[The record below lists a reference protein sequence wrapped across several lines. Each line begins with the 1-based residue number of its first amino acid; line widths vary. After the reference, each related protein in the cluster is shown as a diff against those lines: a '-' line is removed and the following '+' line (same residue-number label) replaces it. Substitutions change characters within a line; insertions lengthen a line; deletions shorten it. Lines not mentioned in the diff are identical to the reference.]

1 MKVIRRNTFETNS
14 SSCHSITLFNNAQ
27 DWQDFKEHKTYIN
40 REMYNIEEHLSSF
53 DVIDEKNHDDYI
65 GSIQDLYNDVKE
77 RFDNVSKDSL
87 RSYRYS
93 NGYDEKDDFMF
104 NYLKKNFNEKLF
116 IKIITGKG
124 DEEIV
129 KPEKPIVVR
138 YDRDHTFEYDNL
150 TVSDFYNYMFG
161 YGCFIDDMPKFYIYG
176 DDGDWHN
183 ATVNEY
189 VEKQTNKEIVMV
201 TRDQEC

>member
-201 TRDQEC
+201 TRDLEC

>member
-201 TRDQEC
+201 TRDEEC

>member
-1 MKVIRRNTFETNS
+1 MKIIRRNTFETNS

-40 REMYNIEEHLSSF
+40 REMYNVEEHYTTF

-104 NYLKKNFNEKLF
+104 NYLKKNLNEELF

-189 VEKQTNKEIVMV
+189 IEKQTNKEIVMV
-201 TRDQEC
+201 TRDEEC